1 MSRMKIILQSEAS
14 ECGLA
19 CLAMILSA
27 HGALIELRELRR
39 RFSLSLKGT
48 RLDHMIKMAEKLGLA
63 PRPVRLEIEE
73 LRKLTVPSILHWD
86 MDHFVVLCKTN
97 ANTISIVDPALGRR
111 NISFREASEHFTGV
125 ALELAPITRFA
136 KVQKIEKISMKELIG
151 DISGL
156 WRGLA
161 LILILSVSLQA
172 LAITAPFYLQW
183 IVDQVLPSA
192 DRGLVFILAVSFI
205 LILLFQV
212 GISAVRGW
220 SVIYLSTR
228 LGLQWTQNVFA
239 HLLKL
244 RLDFFEKRHLGDV
257 VSRMASIQAIQ
268 RTLSS
273 SFVEAIIDGLMAF
286 ATLTMMILYSAKLF
300 SITAVAVTLYAI
312 VRILAFAAMR
322 RETEQQLVSS
332 ARQQSHLLESIR
344 GIQSIKIFGTELNR
358 KITYFNL
365 MNRTI
370 SHEVRL
376 GKLGITFSVINQFIF
391 GAERVLVIS
400 VGANLAINGEFSVG
414 MLIAYLA
421 YKEQFSL
428 RVGGLIDKVVEF
440 RMLRLHGDRLSDI
453 VLSEPDM
460 EVTEERGEDLRA
472 PEIEVRNLSFRYG
485 EGEPWVIR
493 GCSFVIR
500 AGQSVA
506 IIGPSGG
513 GKTTLMKIMLGLLV
527 PTEGGVTIDGQD
539 IHRGA
544 AKSIRRYLG
553 AVMQDD
559 ALFAGSIAENIAFG
573 DLAWTKEQVEAAAK
587 RASIHDEIV
596 SMPMGYN
603 SLIGDMGTAL
613 SGGQKQRVILAR
625 ALYRNPRILFLDEAT
640 SHLDVER
647 EKSVNLAISRLDL
660 TRVIVAHR
668 PETIA
673 SAERVV
679 LLRDGVLF
687 EIGGSGAEN
696 LEEEP
701 PYADGPA
708 RNSA

>member
-1 MSRMKIILQSEAS
+1 M
-14 ECGLA
+14 
-19 CLAMILSA
+19 
-27 HGALIELRELRR
+27 
-39 RFSLSLKGT
+39 
-48 RLDHMIKMAEKLGLA
+48 
-63 PRPVRLEIEE
+63 VRL
-73 LRKLTVPSILHWD
+73 SG
-86 MDHFVVLCKTN
+86 
-97 ANTISIVDPALGRR
+97 GR
-111 NISFREASEHFTGV
+111 S
-125 ALELAPITRFA
+125 
-136 KVQKIEKISMKELIG
+136 
-151 DISGL
+151 
-156 WRGLA
+156 
-161 LILILSVSLQA
+161 
-172 LAITAPFYLQW
+172 
-183 IVDQVLPSA
+183 
-192 DRGLVFILAVSFI
+192 
-205 LILLFQV
+205 
-212 GISAVRGW
+212 
-220 SVIYLSTR
+220 LSTR

-244 RLDFFEKRHLGDV
+244 RLDFFEKRHLGDI

-273 SFVEAIIDGLMAF
+273 SFVEAIIDGMMAI
-286 ATLTMMILYSAKLF
+286 ATLAMMILYSTKLVT
-300 SITAVAVTLYAI
+300 ITIVAVALYVI
-312 VRILAFAAMR
+312 VRMLAFAAMR

-344 GIQSIKIFGTELNR
+344 GIQSIKIFGVESNR
-358 KITYFNL
+358 RIIYSNL

-376 GKLGITFSVINQFIF
+376 GKLGITFAVTNQFIF
-391 GAERVLVIS
+391 GAERVLVIA
-400 VGANLAINGEFSVG
+400 VGANLAMSGEFSVG

-428 RVGGLIDKVVEF
+428 RIGGLIDKMVEF

-453 VLSEPDM
+453 VLSEPDI
-460 EVTEERGEDLRA
+460 EVTEERSEDLRI
-472 PEIEVRNLSFRYG
+472 PKIEVRNLGFRYG

-493 GCSFVIR
+493 DCSFVIE
-500 AGQSVA
+500 AGEVVA

-513 GKTTLMKIMLGLLV
+513 GKTTLMKIMLGLLT
-527 PTEGGVTIDGQD
+527 PTEGCVIIDGQD
-539 IHRGA
+539 IHRGV

-573 DLAWTKEQVEAAAK
+573 DLAWTKEQVEDAAK
-587 RASIHDEIV
+587 RASIHDEII

-603 SLIGDMGTAL
+603 SLIGDMGTTL

-673 SAERVV
+673 SAERVL
-679 LLRDGVLF
+679 LLRDGVAL
-687 EIGGSGAEN
+687 ESCDSGAEN
-696 LEEEP
+696 LDKTL

-708 RNSA
+708 RTSA

>member
-1 MSRMKIILQSEAS
+1 MKVTLQSEAS

-27 HGALIELRELRR
+27 HGASIELRELRR

-48 RLDHMIKMAEKLGLA
+48 RLDHMINMAERLGLA
-63 PRPVRLEIEE
+63 PRPVRLEVDE

-86 MDHFVVLCKTN
+86 MDHFVVLCKTT
-97 ANTISIVDPALGRR
+97 ANTVSIIDPASGKR

-125 ALELAPITRFA
+125 ALELAPVTRFVKLP
-136 KVQKIEKISMKELIG
+136 KVRKISIRELTG
-151 DISGL
+151 NISGL
-156 WRGLA
+156 WRSLA
-161 LILILSVSLQA
+161 LIFILSISLQA
-172 LAITAPFYLQW
+172 LVITAPFYLQW
-183 IVDQVLPSA
+183 IVDQVLPAA
-192 DRGLVFILAVSFI
+192 DRGLVFILAVSFM
-205 LILLFQV
+205 LVLLFQV

-244 RLDFFEKRHLGDV
+244 RLDFFEKRHLGDI

-273 SFVEAIIDGLMAF
+273 SFVEAIIDGMMAI
-286 ATLTMMILYSAKLF
+286 ATLAMMILYSTKLVA
-300 SITAVAVTLYAI
+300 ITIVAVALYVI
-312 VRILAFAAMR
+312 VRMLSFAAMR

-344 GIQSIKIFGTELNR
+344 GIQSIKIFGVESNR
-358 KITYFNL
+358 RIIYSNL

-376 GKLGITFSVINQFIF
+376 GKLGITFAVTNQFIF
-391 GAERVLVIS
+391 GAERVLVIA
-400 VGANLAINGEFSVG
+400 VGANLAMSGEFSVG

-428 RVGGLIDKVVEF
+428 RIGGLIDKMVEF

-453 VLSEPDM
+453 VLSEPDI
-460 EVTEERGEDLRA
+460 EVTEERSEDLRI
-472 PEIEVRNLSFRYG
+472 PKIEVRNLGFRYG

-493 GCSFVIR
+493 DCSFVIE
-500 AGQSVA
+500 AGEVVA

-513 GKTTLMKIMLGLLV
+513 GKTTLMKIMLGLLT
-527 PTEGGVTIDGQD
+527 PTEGCVIIDGQD
-539 IHRGA
+539 IHRGV

-573 DLAWTKEQVEAAAK
+573 DLAWTKEQVEDAAK
-587 RASIHDEIV
+587 RASIHDEII

-603 SLIGDMGTAL
+603 SLIGDMGTTL

-673 SAERVV
+673 SAERVL
-679 LLRDGVLF
+679 LLRDGVVL
-687 EIGGSGAEN
+687 ESCDSGAEN
-696 LEEEP
+696 LDKTL

-708 RNSA
+708 RTSA